1 MDRGPDRV
9 LGPDP
14 GGVRVTCF
22 THHHACDCRE
32 QHFREV
38 EAQRDQLA
46 GIIRGVAEGFRLV
59 GQHGEA
65 DGLIALADL

>member
-1 MDRGPDRV
+1 M
-9 LGPDP
+9 
-14 GGVRVTCF
+14 TCF